1 MKKLFLVGGPPACGK
16 TSVSRLLTRKYKNAV
31 YLDKDAVIVLSNAAY
46 TAAGLPISRDDE
58 FFKKYLRD
66 AEYEAIL
73 EIAIQSL
80 EFNNCVIVNAP
91 FTKEFRDPQFIDKLQ
106 DKLSPLKVKI
116 IPVWTKCPPELCKK
130 RLVSRN
136 SERDVKKLE
145 DIDAFIAS
153 QDFSIPKIKGIQV
166 VDTINKK
173 EIRKCLAS
181 IKSKS

>member
-16 TSVSRLLTRKYKNAV
+16 TSVSKMLARKYKNAT
-31 YLDKDAVIVLSNAAY
+31 YLDKDAIIVLSNSAY
-46 TAAGLPISRDDE
+46 TASGLPISRDDD

-66 AEYEAIL
+66 SEYEAIL
-73 EIAIQSL
+73 EVAIQAL

-91 FTKEFRDPQFIDKLQ
+91 FTKEFRDPLFINKLQ
-106 DKLSPLKVKI
+106 DKIKHLKVKI

-130 RLVSRN
+130 RLISRN

-145 DIDAFIAS
+145 DIDAFIRS
-153 QDFSIPKIKGIQV
+153 QDFSVPKIKGVQV

-173 EIRKCLAS
+173 EIRKCLAT
-181 IKSKS
+181 IKSKA